1 MQKKILSI
9 FSFGLLFFG
18 FSSANCISF
27 DAGNVCLYVNKYGS
41 NYTVSNTITNANNSL
56 LALTCDV
63 LTPDGTIQ
71 SLGACNGSFTY
82 SNGGVR
88 NLKFYVRLENQY
100 LAREFSY
107 DFTNGGALNPIGS
120 NNNNNNNNNY
130 TNNFLVT
137 LSASSVSKNQY
148 ISTTLYAQSN
158 GSTNSSYQGTAN
170 ITVQKLQN
178 GYRSTANSYDYYL
191 NPTSTYFSSNNYGYK
206 NLSNNI
212 IFYNDGTYRL
222 FVTDSSNSSIQGYS
236 SQITVSTNSS
246 TTTPY
251 FQISLPTTV
260 TKNTSVAGSIQVY
273 NSSNYYQG
281 ITNRTI
287 EKLQNGYRST
297 ASSYDYTILASSP
310 LYFYTRENNQK
321 NNLSMIKFLNS
332 GTYRVILKD
341 QSNSS
346 IQGTSS
352 NITVQENSSYYT
364 TSLEVSPSNYSPATS
379 NYVNLTLKAYQ
390 NGSILSSYTNTVSLR
405 IEKYTNGYRYTA
417 NSSEY
422 SLSPSSTSFSSR
434 DYGQKT
440 LSNAVIFYSA
450 GTYRVVATDQNN
462 IQGISSNINVG
473 GNSSYYTTS
482 LEVSPSNYS
491 PRTSNYINLTL
502 KAYQNGSILS
512 SYTNTVSL
520 RVEKYT
526 NGYRW
531 TANSSEYSLSPSST
545 SFSSR
550 DYGQKTLSNAVIFYS
565 VGTYRIVA
573 ADQNNISTNSSSI
586 VVSNTTSNNSSAG
599 FSSYEMRQVKSA
611 YDIRP
616 ALINQLKIQYP
627 RLSTNSSWLSQQQ
640 TLYQDMT
647 DILNNALG
655 KRFTSYQAFYNE
667 LVRFVQYTIQVR

>member
-9 FSFGLLFFG
+9 LSFGALFFW

-27 DAGNVCLYVNKYGS
+27 DAGNVCLYVNKYGT
-41 NYTVSNTITNANNSL
+41 NYTVSNTITNASNSL

-71 SLGACNGSFTY
+71 NLGACNGSFTY

-88 NLKFYVRLENQY
+88 NLKFYIRLENQY

-107 DFTNGGALNPIGS
+107 DFTNGGALNPVWS

-148 ISTTLYAQSN
+148 VSTTLSAQSN

-212 IFYNDGTYRL
+212 IFYSDGTYRL
-222 FVTDSSNSSIQGYS
+222 FVTDNSNSSIQWYS
-236 SQITVSTNSS
+236 SQITVNTSSS

-260 TKNTSVAGSIQVY
+260 TKNTSVAWSIQVY

-281 ITNRTI
+281 ITNRTV

-346 IQGTSS
+346 IQWTSPS
-352 NITVQENSSYYT
+352 ITVQETSQNYS
-364 TSLEVSPSNYSPATS
+364 TSLDVSIPNYNLKTNNYSNITI
-379 NYVNLTLKAYQ
+379 KAYQ
-390 NGSILSSYTNTVSLR
+390 NGSILSSYTNTVSL
-405 IEKYTNGYRYTA
+405 K
-417 NSSEY
+417 
-422 SLSPSSTSFSSR
+422 
-434 DYGQKT
+434 
-440 LSNAVIFYSA
+440 
-450 GTYRVVATDQNN
+450 
-462 IQGISSNINVG
+462 
-473 GNSSYYTTS
+473 
-482 LEVSPSNYS
+482 
-491 PRTSNYINLTL
+491 
-502 KAYQNGSILS
+502 
-512 SYTNTVSL
+512 
-520 RVEKYT
+520 VEKYT

-565 VGTYRIVA
+565 AWTYRVVA
-573 ADQNNISTNSSSI
+573 TDQNNISTNSSSI
-586 VVSNTTSNNSSAG
+586 VVSNTTYNNSSAG
-599 FSSYEMRQVKSA
+599 FSSYEMKQVKSA

-616 ALINQLKIQYP
+616 ALINQLKVQYP

-647 DILNNALG
+647 DILNNASG
-655 KRFTSYQAFYNE
+655 KRFTSYTAFYNE